1 MPISPEALLT
11 LLFKGMTL
19 IAVAVYVVFA
29 TVVVRQVYLMT
40 QTLRVGFETPIKIIA
55 WAHLFFALIV
65 LLLSFFAI

>member
-1 MPISPEALLT
+1 MFNPEALLVF
-11 LLFKGMTL
+11 LFKGMTL

-40 QTLRVGFETPIKIIA
+40 QTLRVGFETPIRIIA